1 MSQVILEKVVK
12 AFGKTE
18 VVHGI
23 DLEIKTR
30 EFAVLVGPSGC
41 GKSTVLRMIAGLE
54 PITGGTIQIGD
65 RMVNDVA
72 PKDRSVAMVFQ
83 NYALYPHM
91 NVFNNMSFGLKLRKT
106 PKPEIENGEPF
117 FVRFRFPKKRTEPN
131 REKKK
136 TVSLRAF
143 AG

>member
-1 MSQVILEKVVK
+1 MAQVILEKVVK

-23 DLEIKTR
+23 DLEIQNR

-54 PITGGTIQIGD
+54 QITGGTIQIGD

-83 NYALYPHM
+83 NYALYPHL
-91 NVFNNMSFGLKLRKT
+91 NVYNNMSFGLK
-106 PKPEIENGEPF
+106 
-117 FVRFRFPKKRTEPN
+117 
-131 REKKK
+131 
-136 TVSLRAF
+136 
-143 AG
+143 